1 MGLVVRAL
9 RVDRDRQ
16 TIVRNVDLDVA
27 PGQIRAL
34 MGVSGAGK
42 TTVLRA
48 IAALQPF
55 TAGRI
60 TMEDVSLAPGPLPRE
75 SQLRAL
81 RRRIGLVFQGPSLF
95 EHLTVLDNVT
105 LAPIHSLGWSKEQAE
120 QLGREQLSRLG
131 VESRIEA
138 FPRQLS
144 GGQAQ
149 RVAIARAL
157 MLDPKL
163 LLLDE
168 PTSALD
174 PARRASLGDALRQLA
189 KDGRGL
195 LIATHDVDFA
205 RAFADDILVL
215 SDGFIVEQ
223 GPAKD
228 VLASPKH
235 RATNELLRQDGT
247 RMGEDSK
254 V

>member
-1 MGLVVRAL
+1 MVRGL

-16 TIVRNVDLDVA
+16 TIIRDVDLDVA
-27 PGQIRAL
+27 PGNIHAL
-34 MGVSGAGK
+34 MGVSGSGK

-55 TAGRI
+55 TSGSI
-60 TMEDVSLAPGPLPRE
+60 TVDDVTLAAGPLPRE

-81 RRRIGLVFQGPSLF
+81 RHRIGLVFQGPSLF

-105 LAPIHSLGWSKEQAE
+105 LAPIHSLGSTKEQAE
-120 QLGREQLSRLG
+120 QLAREHLSRLG
-131 VESRIEA
+131 VDSRLDA
-138 FPRQLS
+138 LPWQLS

-189 KDGRGL
+189 RDGRGL

-215 SDGFIVEQ
+215 SDGSIVERGRATQ
-223 GPAKD
+223 

-235 RATNELLRQDGT
+235 PATSELLRQNGRLITMDH
-247 RMGEDSK
+247 D
-254 V
+254 